1 VELVDF
7 LEGEGFKLQEM
18 HIQKLETHN
27 TETLVQLKDRE
38 EQLGEARNMLE
49 RTIEVKLE
57 YEEVIKALLAEEA
70 VRDLVLD
77 VCLRNRKRMESSQG
91 QS

>member
-1 VELVDF
+1 V
-7 LEGEGFKLQEM
+7 FKLQEM

-27 TETLVQLKDRE
+27 AETLSQLKERE

-70 VRDLVLD
+70 VRDLVLE
-77 VCLRNRKRMESSQG
+77 VCLRNRKRMEDS
-91 QS
+91 

>member
-1 VELVDF
+1 V
-7 LEGEGFKLQEM
+7 FKLQEM

-27 TETLVQLKDRE
+27 TEILLQLKDKE
-38 EQLGEARNMLE
+38 EQLGDARNMLE

-70 VRDLVLD
+70 VRDLVLE
-77 VCLRNRKRMESSQG
+77 VCLRNRKRMENSSG
-91 QS
+91 PS

>member
-1 VELVDF
+1 V
-7 LEGEGFKLQEM
+7 FKLQEM
-18 HIQKLETHN
+18 HIQKLETQN
-27 TETLVQLKDRE
+27 ADSLMQLKERE

-70 VRDLVLD
+70 VRELVLE
-77 VCLRNRKRMESSQG
+77 VCLRNRKRMEDS
-91 QS
+91 